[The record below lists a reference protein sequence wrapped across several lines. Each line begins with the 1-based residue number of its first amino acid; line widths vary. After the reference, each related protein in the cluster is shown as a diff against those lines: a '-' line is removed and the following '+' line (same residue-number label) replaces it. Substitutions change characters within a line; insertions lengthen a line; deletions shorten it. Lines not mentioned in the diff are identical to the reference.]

1 MTPRASELL
10 RGLEPRTIT
19 LEGQWEMRRA
29 LPELIA
35 VVEAAEHTLETD
47 ARRSGGLY
55 LALAEQR
62 EALDALR
69 TRLSGGEG

>member
-1 MTPRASELL
+1 
-10 RGLEPRTIT
+10 
-19 LEGQWEMRRA
+19 MRRA